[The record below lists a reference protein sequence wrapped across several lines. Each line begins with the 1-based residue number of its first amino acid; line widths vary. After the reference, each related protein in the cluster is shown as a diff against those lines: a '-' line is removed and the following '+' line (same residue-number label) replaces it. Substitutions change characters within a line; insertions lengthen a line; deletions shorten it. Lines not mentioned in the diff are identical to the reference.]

1 MRLGLTHVFHTFR
14 YYKTLQQKSSG
25 KKKKKRTSKKQK
37 THRGTGSQEDALPAS
52 PESKREAKKK
62 KKKKDKKK
70 NEGSEENEEKT
81 IVPEAVTDSDSE
93 SRDGHI
99 VGRFTASE
107 KEPTAG
113 ASAIEAHQEATG
125 AGEQEEDIA
134 QAAGG
139 ENAHMPWL
147 LAFKQKRKDGLTAAR
162 DQPTTIAL
170 ERDAAATLKEDEDET
185 FDFVE

>member
-1 MRLGLTHVFHTFR
+1 MRLSLTHVFHTFR

-25 KKKKKRTSKKQK
+25 KKKKRTSKKQK
-37 THRGTGSQEDALPAS
+37 THRGTGSQEDALPSS

-62 KKKKDKKK
+62 KKKDKK

-107 KEPTAG
+107 TEPTAG
-113 ASAIEAHQEATG
+113 ASAIESHQEATG
-125 AGEQEEDIA
+125 AVEQEENIA